1 MHRAADELG
10 QEIKYQ
16 QSSKGPEQ
24 SSAASL
30 GFVNAL
36 KQAYNK

>member
-10 QEIKYQ
+10 QEIKHQ

-24 SSAASL
+24 SGAASL